1 MRISTI
7 TATALL
13 ALATT
18 TIGAGVVHA
27 EPAPPVANSTADAPL
42 DLQGVF
48 QQIGY
53 HVTAAENRHAV
64 VTTISEGRWDLVR
77 ENRVVSLTD
86 HNGQVVA
93 ALPTALNIGGHR
105 INLAP
110 VIDEAGTR
118 LSLTPISKSDEPVRD
133 VSTQERFFGQIEKSM
148 PQVLTGAAIGA
159 AIGFV
164 LGFPLGLF
172 VVDFVTV
179 PITTVVGGVIG
190 AFAGLSTGGGEP
202 AVQAAMD
209 YFNVNP

>member
-13 ALATT
+13 ALAATT
-18 TIGAGVVHA
+18 MGTSVVHA
-27 EPAPPVANSTADAPL
+27 EPVPPAPNSTADVPL

-53 HVTAAENRHAV
+53 HAAATENRHAV

-77 ENRVVSLTD
+77 DNKVISLTD

-93 ALPTALNIGGHR
+93 ALPTALKIGGQR
-105 INLAP
+105 IDLVP

-118 LSLTPISKSDEPVRD
+118 LSLTPISTIEEPVRD

-190 AFAGLSTGGGEP
+190 AFAGLSAGGGEP
-202 AVQAAMD
+202 AIQAAMD
-209 YFNVNP
+209 YFDLNP